1 MASLIAR
8 KRADGSTAYRVQ
20 WHLGGGRAAPWQSE
34 TFDDRKQALKFQAMV
49 EAHHH
54 YWPDGW
60 VKGWGYSPVPAAA
73 VEPAPGT
80 LLTDYGQAYVRRL
93 TSASPDTQTRYLVQ
107 LANLVGWLT
116 ELQGRAPTVEALTT
130 DDDHDWINAR
140 RRAGMSPK
148 TIANYHGLLA
158 AICKDAVRKG
168 LINRNPCDGVKLPA
182 RQDDLEGD
190 DDKSFLTEAD
200 FGLLLSCVEADSRDL
215 LVVAVGTGLRFG
227 ELTALRVG
235 DLVLHGATPTLS
247 VRRAWK
253 RNGVGEFAVE
263 GEGRFYLGPPK
274 TKESRRKV
282 TLAPEVVVALKRA
295 CAARAPDEL
304 VFQAPRGGRL
314 DQGHWYFGR
323 WQPAVRAAQA
333 RGLSCSPRFHDLRHT
348 HAAWLISAGVPLPVI
363 QKRLGHRSIQI
374 TVDVYGGLLLQTHE
388 AADQAISRAL
398 AGQRVVPALEDMDE
412 SA

>member
-1 MASLIAR
+1 MASLVAR
-8 KRADGSTAYRVQ
+8 KRADGTTAYRVQ
-20 WHLGGGRAAPWQSE
+20 WLLGGSRGAPWQSE

-54 YWPDGW
+54 HWPDGW

-73 VEPAPGT
+73 LEPAPGT
-80 LLTDYGQAYVRRL
+80 LLAEYGQAYVRRL

-107 LANLVGWLT
+107 LATLVGWLT
-116 ELQGRAPTVEALTT
+116 ALRDGRPPTLEGFTT
-130 DDDHDWINAR
+130 DDDHDWINDR

-168 LINRNPCDGVKLPA
+168 LISRNPCDGVKLPA
-182 RQDDLEGD
+182 RQDDLDGD
-190 DDKSFLTEAD
+190 DEKHFLTEDD
-200 FGLLLSCVEADSRDL
+200 FALLLACIDADSRDL
-215 LVVAVGTGLRFG
+215 LTVAVGTGLRFG

-235 DLVLHGATPTLS
+235 DLALRGSTPTLS

-274 TKESRRKV
+274 TKESRRKI
-282 TLAPEVVVALKRA
+282 TLAPEVVDALRRA
-295 CAARAPDEL
+295 CAGKGSDAL

-323 WQPAVRAAQA
+323 WQPAVRTAQK
-333 RGLSCSPRFHDLRHT
+333 RGLACSPRFHDLRHS
-348 HAAWLISAGVPLPVI
+348 HSAWLISAGVPLPVI

-398 AGQRVVPALEDMDE
+398 SGRRVVPAVDVD
-412 SA
+412 S